1 MAKKDYSVPVVELFC
16 YPGVNSVLCN
26 SFDGGTLQQMH
37 EVTDDSWE
45 QLD

>member
-26 SFDGGTLQQMH
+26 SFDGGTFDKMQ
-37 EVTDDSWE
+37 EVNDGSWE
-45 QLD
+45 QLV